1 MAMIFPSHANKTYF
15 HNKVVHLA
23 SFEREGFWNL
33 EVAGLFES
41 FLFFLPILAGP
52 SPGILLP
59 ENAQMLYV
67 EIL

>member
-1 MAMIFPSHANKTYF
+1 M
-15 HNKVVHLA
+15 
-23 SFEREGFWNL
+23 
-33 EVAGLFES
+33 AGLFES
-41 FLFFLPILAGP
+41 FLFFLPFLAGP